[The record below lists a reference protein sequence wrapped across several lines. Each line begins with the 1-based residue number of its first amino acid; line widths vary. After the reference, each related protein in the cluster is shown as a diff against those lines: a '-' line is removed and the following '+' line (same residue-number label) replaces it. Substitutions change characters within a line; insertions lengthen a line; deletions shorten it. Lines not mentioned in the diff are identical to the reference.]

1 MKFYAYARPAISNT
15 ACTAVPTLWQSYVV
29 AESENGSRR
38 RSPVRLDENYEV
50 SLDAAADVAGILR
63 HWRRIAGREPL
74 SFDEW
79 EPMISVDPDEAAP
92 SYEDLQHQMRML
104 ELEHAELVQKIVD
117 LREKMILAKR

>member
-1 MKFYAYARPAISNT
+1 MKFYAYARPRIVENET
-15 ACTAVPTLWQSYVV
+15 VGWQPYVI

-50 SLDAAADVAGILR
+50 SLIAAADVAGILW
-63 HWRRIAGREPL
+63 HWHKITGREPL

-92 SYEDLQHQMRML
+92 SYEDLQRQMGEL
-104 ELEHAELVQKIVD
+104 ELEHSVLVQKMNDV
-117 LREKMILAKR
+117 REKMRNMAR

>member
-1 MKFYAYARPAISNT
+1 MKFYAYARPRIIENET
-15 ACTAVPTLWQSYVV
+15 VGWQSYVI

-38 RSPVRLDENYEV
+38 RSPVRFDKDYEV
-50 SLDAAADVAGILR
+50 SMITAQNACSVLR
-63 HWRRIAGREPL
+63 HWRRITGREPL